1 MRGQSEVTAVQIL
14 LAIALAIVAAGA
26 VAALLLM
33 FRDKIRTRRRE
44 SQRSAIPQ
52 IIHSGHE
59 PTTAG
64 DRPGTQWI
72 QHTPQGLLVH
82 WYWDGHQWRKPELAM
97 TERVHH
103 SSRKKKWAAIP

>member
-1 MRGQSEVTAVQIL
+1 MTAVQIL

-44 SQRSAIPQ
+44 KSQRSAIPQ
-52 IIHSGHE
+52 IIHSDHE

-103 SSRKKKWAAIP
+103 SSRKKKWAAIH